1 MSIRRQQNWVLW
13 LILLSGVTLTVIAF
27 RFSISWENRSQQLI
41 FQHRVDGIVATLNK
55 ELAIN
60 IEVLLSL
67 NSLFQSSQHV
77 DRGEFEIYTKSKLA
91 RFDTIQALEWVPRVS
106 DDERMGHEQ
115 QARNEGLENY
125 VITQGSRAGTMVAA
139 DKRAEYYPV
148 YYVEPLSGNEIV
160 IGFDLAS
167 NSSRK
172 AVMQEAAARGEVRA
186 TTGIQ
191 LLQGDLGIM
200 IAVPLFSQDEARQ
213 LLGFNL
219 GVYRIARI
227 VSKVFE
233 LSYIDPAEFH
243 MKIWDSS
250 TVSGS
255 PALLYSN
262 ADESQ
267 ESATRTYTASLAVA
281 GRTWRIELTPTDQFI
296 AEGGMAGPWVILVA
310 GLLLSL
316 LLTQYVRV
324 LRYREAKVRYLVEQR
339 TQELALSERTTN
351 TIVDS
356 AVTAV
361 ITIDKH
367 GSVRRFNP
375 AAEKIFGYASDEVVG
390 NNVKMLMPEPYQSEH
405 DRYLQNY
412 QQTGDAKII
421 GIPREVSGLR
431 KDGAVFP
438 MLLSVGEARVE
449 SDPIYVGTV
458 LDITLQKEAEHA
470 LIHAKNLAERSNRQK
485 SEFLNM
491 MSHELRTPLT
501 VILGYLP
508 LLKKAEAL
516 PPSETVAAIA
526 ADMDASGQHL
536 LALINDLLD
545 LSKIEAGSMRLH
557 REMISAREVTDS
569 VMSKLAPAAEK
580 KGLELVNRT
589 VDELMYADPLRLQQ
603 ILINLIGN
611 AIKFTQH
618 GTIQVEAELI
628 AGFVQMTVADT
639 GSGIAAEDLPV
650 IFDKFSQIDSSSTR
664 SLGGSGLGLAITR
677 QLVQLH
683 GGEISVTSQLGKGSQ
698 FIFTIPVSGG
708 AG

>member
-1 MSIRRQQNWVLW
+1 MPIRRQQSWVLW
-13 LILLSGVTLTVIAF
+13 LILLSGITLTVIAF
-27 RFSISWENRSQQLI
+27 RFSVSWEKRSQQLI

-91 RFDTIQALEWVPRVS
+91 RFDTIQALEWAPRIR
-106 DDERMGHEQ
+106 DDERAGHER
-115 QARNEGLENY
+115 QARNEGFENY

-148 YYVEPLSGNEIV
+148 YYVEPLIGNEIV

-172 AVMQEAAARGEVRA
+172 AVMQQATASGEVRA

-191 LLQGDLGIM
+191 LLQGDQGIL
-200 IAVPLFSQDEARQ
+200 IAAPLFSQDESGQ
-213 LLGFNL
+213 LRGFNL

-233 LSYIDPAEFH
+233 LSHIDPAEFS
-243 MKIWDSS
+243 MKIWDS
-250 TVSGS
+250 TVSEN
-255 PALLYSN
+255 PTILYSN
-262 ADESQ
+262 DVESQ
-267 ESATRTYTASLAVA
+267 VADAPTYTASLAVA
-281 GRTWRIELTPTDQFI
+281 GRTWRIDLTPTDRFI
-296 AEGGMAGPWVILVA
+296 ADGGTGGPWVILVA
-310 GLLLSL
+310 GLLMSL

-351 TIVDS
+351 MIVDS

-375 AAEKIFGYASDEVVG
+375 AAEEIFGYAGDEVVG
-390 NNVKMLMPEPYQSEH
+390 HNVKMLMPEPYHSEH
-405 DRYLQNY
+405 DSYLQNY
-412 QQTGDAKII
+412 QQTRNAKII
-421 GIPREVSGLR
+421 GIGREVSGRR
-431 KDGAVFP
+431 KDGTVFP
-438 MLLSVGEARVE
+438 MLLSVGEAWVD

-458 LDITLQKEAEHA
+458 LDITLQKEAEHS

-569 VMSKLAPAAEK
+569 VMSKLEPSAEK

-589 VDELMYADPLRLQQ
+589 ADELMYADPLRLQQ

-618 GTIQVEAELI
+618 GTIQVGSELI
-628 AGFVQMTVADT
+628 DGFVQLTVADT

-664 SLGGSGLGLAITR
+664 NLGGSGLGLAITK

-698 FIFTIPVSGG
+698 FVFTIPVNGG
-708 AG
+708 TG